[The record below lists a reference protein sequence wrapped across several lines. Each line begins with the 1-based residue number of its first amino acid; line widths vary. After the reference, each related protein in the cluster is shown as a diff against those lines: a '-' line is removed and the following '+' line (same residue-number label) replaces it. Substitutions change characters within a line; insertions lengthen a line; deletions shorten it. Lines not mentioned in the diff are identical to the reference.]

1 MKTLIVLS
9 AIPASGKSTWAE
21 AYRTSHENV
30 KIISSD
36 AIRIEITGDFQDH
49 SRQKEV
55 WELFEKRIKEYS
67 QIDGVTVILDALND
81 LNVLRQKYV
90 KENQEY
96 DKYILVMFDTPKDDS
111 VYYNSLREKAVRVPD
126 FILDSLISKF
136 EPLDDSTSALYDEIY
151 RYNWKENTTTRIK

>member
-36 AIRIEITGDFQDH
+36 EIRIEITGDFQDH

-67 QIDGVTVILDALND
+67 HIDGVTVILDALND

-151 RYNWKENTTTRIK
+151 RYNWKENTTNRIK